1 MTTDP
6 RVLLVCLGNICRS
19 PAAEAICRA
28 KAEAAGLA
36 ATFDSAG
43 TGRWHVGK
51 KPDARMI
58 RAAAARGYDLKRLR
72 GRQVDTGDFYVYD
85 LILGMDASNMADLRD
100 VAPSDATARLAPFLS
115 YGVGGD
121 VPDPYHGGPSGFER
135 VLDLL
140 EHAGDGLV
148 RALRG

>member
-1 MTTDP
+1 MTA
-6 RVLLVCLGNICRS
+6 VLLVCLGNICRS
-19 PAAEAICRA
+19 PAAEVICRK
-28 KAEAAGLA
+28 KANTAGLDA
-36 ATFDSAG
+36 RFDSAG

-58 RAAAARGYDLKRLR
+58 RAAKARGYDLSKLR

-85 LILGMDASNMADLRD
+85 LILGMDASNMADLAEI
-100 VAPSDATARLAPFLS
+100 APPDATAQLRPFLS

-135 VLDLL
+135 VLDML

-148 RALRG
+148 RSLRA

>member
-1 MTTDP
+1 MTS
-6 RVLLVCLGNICRS
+6 VLLVCLGNICRS

-28 KAEAAGLA
+28 KAAAAGLD

-58 RAAAARGYDLKRLR
+58 KAAKARGYDLRKLR
-72 GRQVDTGDFYVYD
+72 GRQVDTGDFYVHD
-85 LILGMDASNMADLRD
+85 LILGMDASNMADLED
-100 VAPSDATARLAPFLS
+100 LAPPDATAALRPFLS

-121 VPDPYHGGPSGFER
+121 VPDPYYGGVSGFDR

-140 EHAGDGLV
+140 EHAGEGLI
-148 RALRG
+148 RSLRG